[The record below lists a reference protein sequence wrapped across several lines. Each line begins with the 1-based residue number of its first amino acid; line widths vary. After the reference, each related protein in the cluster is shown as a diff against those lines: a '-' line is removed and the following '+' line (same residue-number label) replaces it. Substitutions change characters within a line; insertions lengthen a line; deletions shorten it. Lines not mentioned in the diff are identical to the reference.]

1 MDKNLLIRILTGEAN
16 SAEKEEFYSK
26 LAEDKHEEKLFYEIK
41 GLWLRT
47 TQTQTKVNLQTEFED
62 LWKKIKPETKKKPFT
77 IGQILLRYAAAII
90 LLLSIGGLAGYLL
103 SDRKPDVD
111 IAESGIQKY
120 TATKGSVST
129 VEFADGTKIW
139 LNSGSELTYHE
150 DYKTKQRLAELHGE
164 AFFEVKHRE
173 DFPLLIKV
181 DQIVVRDLGTT
192 FDIKAYPEDQ
202 TVETS
207 LVEGKADILSPS
219 GNALVE
225 LKPGESALYHSVDKK
240 IEIRPFQSAVLSAW
254 RDGKFV
260 IRNQRLEDIFTE
272 IGRWYDVEFEFK
284 NQALR
289 DYRYTGNLKKSTTA
303 LLVLKMLQVTTKFH
317 YKIIEHPDK
326 PDKIIIY

>member
-1 MDKNLLIRILTGEAN
+1 MDQNLLIHILTGEAN

-41 GLWLRT
+41 SLWLRT
-47 TQTQTKVNLQTEFED
+47 SLPHTTVNLETEFEN
-62 LWKKIKPETKKKPFT
+62 LWKKINPATKKKSFT
-77 IGQILLRYAAAII
+77 PGQTILRYAAVII
-90 LLLSIGGLAGYLL
+90 LLLSIGGLAGYFV
-103 SDRKPDVD
+103 SEQKPEVTVAD
-111 IAESGIQKY
+111 SGIQKY

-129 VEFADGTKIW
+129 IEMADGTKIW

-225 LKPGESALYHSVDKK
+225 LKPGESALYNQVNKK
-240 IEIRPFQSAVLSAW
+240 IEVRPFQSAVLSAW

-260 IRNQRLEDIFTE
+260 IRDQRLEDIFKE
-272 IGRWYDVEFEFK
+272 ISRWYDVEFIFK
-284 NQALR
+284 NEALK
-289 DYRYTGNLKKSTTA
+289 DFRYTGNLKKSTTA
-303 LLVLKMLQVTTKFH
+303 LLVLKMLQITTKFQ

-326 PDKIIIY
+326 PDEIIIY

>member
-16 SAEKEEFYSK
+16 STEKEEFYSK

-41 GLWLRT
+41 SLWLRT
-47 TQTQTKVNLQTEFED
+47 SLPQTRVNPETEFED
-62 LWKKIKPETKKKPFT
+62 LWKKISPETKKKPFA
-77 IGQILLRYAAAII
+77 IGHTFLRYAAAII
-90 LLLSIGGLAGYLL
+90 LLLGIGGLAGYFL
-103 SDRKPDVD
+103 SERKPDVVL
-111 IAESGIQKY
+111 AESGIQKY

-139 LNSGSELTYHE
+139 LNSGSELTYRE
-150 DYKTKQRLAELHGE
+150 DFKTKQRLAELHGE

-173 DFPLLIKV
+173 DFPLLVKV
-181 DQIVVRDLGTT
+181 GQIVVRDLGTT
-192 FDIKAYPEDQ
+192 FDIKAYPEDK

-207 LVEGKADILSPS
+207 LVEGKADILSAS
-219 GNALVE
+219 GNSLVE
-225 LKPGESALYHSVDKK
+225 LRPGESARYHSDDKK
-240 IEIRPFQSAVLSAW
+240 IEIGPFQSAVLSAW

-260 IRNQRLEDIFTE
+260 IRDQRLEDIFRE

-303 LLVLKMLQVTTKFH
+303 LLVLKMLQVTTKFQ